1 MSNYRDNSTSVRM
14 IMRILLPLLFGTSCY
29 QHQQEKNGTLHQ
41 KVPIDVNVSVDLRT
55 LSKDEIDGTTVLVRK
70 KNFFHQSLVPYSNL
84 VVVDS
89 IRRLRIEQIQVPEHV
104 DVFQFI
110 EDLRACDQYEFVEP
124 NMKRKLDVHT
134 ISGHS
139 AGSAPMVSGTASTND
154 PYAFLQWHMTNFQ
167 VDRLAQDAQGSAITV
182 AVLDTGV
189 SVQGYDTP
197 DNMTAGYDFIDN
209 DSDPSDFHGHG
220 THVAGT
226 IAQAT
231 NNNVGARGVAPGA
244 IVMPVKVLD
253 DDGFGYSYQIADGV
267 TFAVDRGAD
276 VINMSLGSPQSTAV
290 ESSAIAY
297 AITNGVAVIAA
308 TGNEGNSNTI
318 MFPAAYDGVISVG
331 SVGLDNIV
339 TAYSNKGPEMMF
351 TAPGGDFFDDH
362 NSDGY
367 VDGILQETIS
377 AGAFN
382 YYFYEGTSMAAPHVA
397 GGYAA
402 LMSAGF
408 TAAQVTDAF
417 INTAIDMGASGW
429 DKDYGYGVV
438 QARDAYEYL
447 QTAAAQPELELLS
460 LEAKYQ
466 PKTGQ
471 LNIQHFNADA
481 AGSILCGHRQDGSQQ
496 CSERSSNPN
505 QVDQHNAV
513 LGVSA
518 TDFTL
523 TLIDSSGFETDFGP
537 FSIQEDSLLWQ
548 SVVTCTTFSAL
559 SNVEATILQNVL
571 QVTFTTNEHL
581 RVALCG
587 TRSNG
592 ETACQYDW
600 VNGNGRLAL
609 WNVSDDANLSILDEQ
624 GCSQNLG
631 PLPDFIQ
638 ILPGH

>member
-1 MSNYRDNSTSVRM
+1 MQV
-14 IMRILLPLLFGTSCY
+14 LLPLLFNVSCQ
-29 QHQQEKNGTLHQ
+29 QHQPEGNSATHQ
-41 KVPIDVNVSVDLRT
+41 KVPIDVNVSIE
-55 LSKDEIDGTTVLVRK
+55 LSSLSIEDIDPHTVLVRK
-70 KNFFHQSLVPYSNL
+70 NSFFRPDLVPYSNL
-84 VVVDS
+84 VVVNS
-89 IRRLRIEQIQVPEHV
+89 IDRLRIEQIEVPNQVDTIE
-104 DVFQFI
+104 FI
-110 EDLRACDQYEFVEP
+110 EDLRGCGQYEFVEP
-124 NMKRKLDVHT
+124 NLKRRLDVRRT
-134 ISGHS
+134 SSQS
-139 AGSAPMVSGTASTND
+139 AGAAPMVSGTASTND

-167 VDRLAQDAQGSAITV
+167 VDRLSQDAQGSAITV

-189 SVQGYDTP
+189 SVNGYDTP

-226 IAQAT
+226 VAQAT
-231 NNNVGARGVAPGA
+231 NNNVGARGVAPNS
-244 IVMPVKVLD
+244 IIMPVKVLD
-253 DDGFGYSYQIADGV
+253 DDGFGYSYQIADGI

-290 ESSAIAY
+290 ESSAVAY
-297 AITNGVAVIAA
+297 AISNGVAVIAA

-318 MFPAAYDGVISVG
+318 LFPAAYDGVVSVG

-351 TAPGGDFFDDH
+351 TAPGGDFYDDY
-362 NSDGY
+362 NADGY
-367 VDGILQETIS
+367 VDGILQETIN
-377 AGAFN
+377 GGVFN

-408 TAAQVTDAF
+408 TATQVTDAF
-417 INTAIDMGASGW
+417 INTAIDMGSTGW

-447 QTAAAQPELELLS
+447 QTSAAQPELELLA

-471 LNIQHFNADA
+471 LHIQHFNSDA
-481 AGSILCGHRQDGSQQ
+481 AASIVCGTRQDGSQH

-505 QVDQHNAV
+505 QVAQQNSV
-513 LGVSA
+513 LDVSA
-518 TDFTL
+518 TNFTL
-523 TLIDSSGFETDFGP
+523 TLIDSSGVETDFGP

-548 SVVTCTTFSAL
+548 NVITCSTFATV
-559 SNVEATILQNVL
+559 SNIEANTIQNVL
-571 QVTFTTNEHL
+571 QVAFTTTENL

-587 TRSNG
+587 SRSLG
-592 ETACQYDW
+592 ETTCQYDW
-600 VNGNGRLAL
+600 VNGSGSLSL
-609 WNVSDDANLSILDEQ
+609 WNISGNATLSVTDEQ

-638 ILPGH
+638 VLPSH